1 MRKLVPISTM
11 LLVIA
16 LALCPVALSDPPRG
30 VIVCGALAVICFG
43 LALITFEWLLSG
55 PGLILLLAE
64 YAIALVNQR
73 GVLDEAAPV
82 FAVGAVLLME
92 LMDISLTLARSQR
105 VSPEV
110 VGVRARQLI
119 VVAAVGGIV
128 SAVILGAGTL
138 VAGAQV
144 LKLVAGAAGAALVV
158 FLGVHLAHDVLGDES
173 S

>member
-1 MRKLVPISTM
+1 VRKLVPVSTM
-11 LLVIA
+11 LLAVA
-16 LALCPVALSDPPRG
+16 LALYPAALSDPPRG
-30 VIVCGALAVICFG
+30 VIVCGILAVVCFG
-43 LALITFEWLLSG
+43 LALVTSEWLLSG

-73 GVLDEAAPV
+73 GVLDDAAPV
-82 FAVGAVLLME
+82 FAVGAFLLME

-128 SAVILGAGTL
+128 SALILGAGTL
-138 VAGAQV
+138 VAGGQV
-144 LKLVAGAAGAALVV
+144 LKLVAGAVGAALVV
-158 FLGVHLAHDVLGDES
+158 LLGVHLAHDVLGDEGA
-173 S
+173 